1 VSKYFTYPISIL
13 SGNFKPREN
22 FILANGKRKK
32 ETTQPHSSIDVHPF
46 QPISTLM
53 STSMLE

>member
-1 VSKYFTYPISIL
+1 VPKYFTYPISIL

-32 ETTQPHSSIDVHPF
+32 EQHNLIPALMYTHFSIDVY
-46 QPISTLM
+46 
-53 STSMLE
+53 TSMLE